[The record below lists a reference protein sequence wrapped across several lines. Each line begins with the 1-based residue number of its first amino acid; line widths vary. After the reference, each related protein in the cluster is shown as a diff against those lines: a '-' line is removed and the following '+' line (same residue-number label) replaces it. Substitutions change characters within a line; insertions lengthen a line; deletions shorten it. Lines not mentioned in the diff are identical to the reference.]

1 MFDDNISPVYGGIGD
16 LGAVRRAGHA
26 AETLFNNAILNAQTD
41 IAVGEENVRNQL
53 ALAQLKLDLQGGNE
67 HPASSWISSIGG
79 AIDDNIDF
87 GEEKDDSQGDLVGN
101 TMELLNSADGFMVDD
116 FSQPGDGWL
125 SGLSPVDFS
134 GPQGIGGAA
143 GRFAGQ
149 LFN

>member
-1 MFDDNISPVYGGIGD
+1 MFDDNISSVRGIGD

-41 IAVGEENVRNQL
+41 IAVGEGDVRNQL
-53 ALAQLKLDLQGGNE
+53 VLAQLKLDLEGGNE

-79 AIDDNIDF
+79 VIGDNIDF
-87 GEEKDDSQGDLVGN
+87 GPGTDVFQGADLIGK
-101 TMELLNSADGFMVDD
+101 TDAQDFMAND
-116 FSQPGDGWL
+116 FL
-125 SGLSPVDFS
+125 SGLSPVVDVP
-134 GPQGIGGAA
+134 GVQGIGGAA